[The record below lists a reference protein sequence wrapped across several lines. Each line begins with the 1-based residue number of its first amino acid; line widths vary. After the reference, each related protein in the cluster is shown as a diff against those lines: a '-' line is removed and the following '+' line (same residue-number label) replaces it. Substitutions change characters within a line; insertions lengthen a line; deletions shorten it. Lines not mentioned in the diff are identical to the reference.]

1 MSYKWDKDRK
11 NRGILLI
18 SCPDRPGIVA
28 KVSTTLFTFGCN
40 IIDSNQHST
49 DPESGHFF
57 LRIEFECP
65 ELEKKRSMLEKDFEN
80 LSSHFNMKYSFNYG
94 NDIQNL
100 AIFVSKENHCLLELL
115 LEWQRGDLL
124 GDIKLVIGN
133 HEDLRSY
140 VENVNIPFYYLPINK
155 DTKNKVEEQQIQL
168 LKKYDVDTIVLA
180 RYMQILSPN
189 FIEQFP
195 YKIINIHHSFLP
207 AFIGANPYKRAYE
220 RGVKL
225 IGATAHYVTD
235 DLDEGPIIEQDIERV
250 KHHHEISDLKKIG
263 SEVERKVLL
272 KAVKWHVNHRIIA
285 FGNKTI
291 VFD

>member
-1 MSYKWDKDRK
+1 MQHDIKEKRN

-18 SCPDRPGIVA
+18 SCPDRPGIVS
-28 KVSTTLFTFGCN
+28 KVSTTLFNHDCN

-49 DPESGHFF
+49 DPEAGHFF
-57 LRIEFECP
+57 LRIEFECSD
-65 ELEKKRSMLEKDFEN
+65 LEHKKSSIEKSFQL
-80 LSSHFNMKYSFNYG
+80 LSEIFDMKYSFNYG
-94 NDIQNL
+94 NESQNL

-133 HEDLRSY
+133 HEDLKEY
-140 VENVNIPFYYLPINK
+140 VENVNIPFYYLPITRE
-155 DTKNKVEEQQIQL
+155 TKEEVEKKQLEL
-168 LKKYDVDTIVLA
+168 LKEYEIDTIVLA
-180 RYMQILSPN
+180 RYMQILSPS
-189 FIEQFP
+189 FIEHYPCQ
-195 YKIINIHHSFLP
+195 IINIHHSFLP
-207 AFIGANPYKRAYE
+207 AFVGANPYKRAYE

-250 KHHHEISDLKKIG
+250 KHHHELSDLKKIG
-263 SEVERKVLL
+263 SQVERKVLL
-272 KAVKWHVNHRIIA
+272 KAVKWHNSHRIIP